1 MAESRNVLH
10 AGAPLE
16 RTLSPQRGLPWR
28 TTVFPRHGCAAPRRN
43 CAKVSLSCT
52 KAQPGPGRPAWEVLT
67 GRLGRDS
74 WNSGC
79 TKRESRGPGG
89 VITRSPQVEWGGG
102 QGREPQGATATG
114 ADFTKGEWGS
124 TCAWKVWMG
133 QREGDGQGQPGATA
147 WPYCAD
153 GLQRLIPSR
162 RLDPHVPR
170 ADLHSGQQG
179 RAPRRRTEKSGE
191 RKRKM
196 RREGKEGR
204 S

>member
-102 QGREPQGATATG
+102 RAGSPKGPRQLGRISPKASGVPPVPGRYGWGRGKGMDKDSQGPPPGLTVQTG
-114 ADFTKGEWGS
+114 YRGSCQADGWTPTCPGLTFTQDS
-124 TCAWKVWMG
+124 
-133 QREGDGQGQPGATA
+133 REGLPEG
-147 WPYCAD
+147 
-153 GLQRLIPSR
+153 GL
-162 RLDPHVPR
+162 
-170 ADLHSGQQG
+170 
-179 RAPRRRTEKSGE
+179 
-191 RKRKM
+191 RKG
-196 RREGKEGR
+196 GKEKGR
-204 S
+204 

>member
-102 QGREPQGATATG
+102 PGQGAPRGHGNWGGFHQRRVGFHLCLEGMDGAEGRGWTRTARG
-114 ADFTKGEWGS
+114 HRLALL
-124 TCAWKVWMG
+124 C
-133 QREGDGQGQPGATA
+133 RRATEA
-147 WPYCAD
+147 HAKPTA
-153 GLQRLIPSR
+153 GP
-162 RLDPHVPR
+162 PR
-170 ADLHSGQQG
+170 AQG
-179 RAPRRRTEKSGE
+179 
-191 RKRKM
+191 
-196 RREGKEGR
+196 
-204 S
+204 